1 MTSWTGW
8 LAGDV
13 ARGQSSQPGESGDH
27 ASSDSKDWLREW
39 LRGVVVDEQGAMIAG
54 AEVMLKRFPDG
65 AEGTTAGRAQVLSNG
80 AGEWKIF
87 VRPGR
92 YAATVTHAGFAPLE
106 QAVEFP
112 ANGAREMRLV
122 LRATGASTTVDV
134 EAEGYK
140 AEEASSASRVPMHV
154 LDTPQ
159 QVQVLTSDLL
169 QARGVKSMKEAVEV
183 VPAVGLQLGEGRRDN
198 FFIRGFNAVDDM
210 YLDGVR
216 DDAQYYRDLS
226 NTERIEVVEG
236 PAAVLYGRGSSGG
249 LINRVTKKPQMEGT
263 LGELAYT
270 AGSYGE
276 QRGTADVDTLVP
288 EAWIPGVGKTL
299 GFRLTGAGEHEGS
312 QRHDFWM
319 DRYAFAPTLLW
330 QPNVA
335 TSLRLGIDRLRDD
348 RLPDRGIPYL
358 PSTGAPAAV
367 PVGNFYGYVGSLPG
381 SNFIHTSATGGTFD
395 ATHSFEGGWTLH
407 GMARKAGSSIN
418 FVNMYASDVTP
429 TAGGDYLVGRGEY
442 NGAESWDS
450 QFSNLEAYRTGRRLG
465 MMHTVLVGVEYD
477 RETADTTQYNGPTNQ
492 TPVSLLNPAMEAP
505 VLSAVLS
512 TNNRFFGQTVAVYG
526 QDLVQFAPRW
536 KALVGVRLD
545 NYRQAV
551 ELRPPTTVTAN
562 PARTDTAASPRVG
575 LVFEATPW
583 SALYGNYSK
592 TFDPSGENLSLATNA
607 AELKPEVTQNY
618 ETGGKFQLLHERLLA
633 TTSLFLLDRTN
644 IKTTDPSNPLALLN
658 LGEQRTGGA
667 ELNVSGRL
675 ARRWM
680 VYGGYAWLD
689 GRIVSSTTSSNG
701 VRLQGNRPAMN
712 PLHSGSMWTTY
723 EFGDWL
729 GVRGLGVGAGLVSRS
744 SQFASTDNLAKLP
757 GYARVDVSAFY
768 RRGHYEVQANVRNV
782 GSERIYD
789 AAQSD
794 YQIYPAA
801 PVSGTVTL
809 RRQF

>member
-1 MTSWTGW
+1 MVRVIVLVVAVLASTGW
-8 LAGDV
+8 LVGYA
-13 ARGQSSQPGESGDH
+13 ARGQSAKLGRISERVAKGRL
-27 ASSDSKDWLREW
+27 A
-39 LRGVVVDEQGAMIAG
+39 GVVVDEQGMVVAG
-54 AEVMLKRFPDG
+54 AAIKLQRIE
-65 AEGTTAGRAQVLSNG
+65 AGSGGGEAQGLSNG
-80 AGEWKIF
+80 AGEWSIAGP
-87 VRPGR
+87 PGEYR
-92 YAATVTHAGFAPLE
+92 ASVSRAGFARLE
-106 QAVEFP
+106 EIVEVSASGVGEVRF
-112 ANGAREMRLV
+112 V
-122 LRATGASTTVDV
+122 VRAGGASTTVNV

-140 AEEASSASRVPMHV
+140 AEEASSATRVPMSV
-154 LDTPQ
+154 LETPQ
-159 QVQVLTSDLL
+159 QVQVLTGDLL
-169 QARGVKSMKEAVEV
+169 RARGVESMKEALEV

-198 FFIRGFNAVDDM
+198 FFIRGLNAVDDM

-249 LINRVTKKPQMEGT
+249 LINRVTKKPNMEGT
-263 LGELAYT
+263 LGQVAYT

-276 QRGTADVDTLVP
+276 QRGSADLDTVVP
-288 EAWIPGVGKTL
+288 GTEKTL
-299 GFRLTGAGEHEGS
+299 GFRLTGAGEHGAS
-312 QRHDFWM
+312 QRHSYWM

-330 QPNVA
+330 QPNAA

-358 PSTGAPAAV
+358 PATGAPAGV
-367 PVGNFYGYVGSLPG
+367 PVGNFYGYVGPLAG
-381 SNFIHTSATGGTFD
+381 SNFIHTSATGGTLD
-395 ATHSFEGGWTLH
+395 GRHSFGDGWTLH
-407 GMARKAGSSIN
+407 GVARKAGSAIH
-418 FVNMYASDVTP
+418 FVNMYATNVMP
-429 TAGGDYLVGRGEY
+429 EGGGNYLVGRGEY

-450 QFSNLEAYRTGRRLG
+450 QFSNLEAYRTGRWLG
-465 MMHTVLVGVEYD
+465 MTHTVLVGTEYD
-477 RETADTTQYNGPTNQ
+477 RETADTTQYNGPANQ
-492 TPVSLLNPAMEAP
+492 TPVSLLHPGMVAP
-505 VLSAVLS
+505 VLSTVLS
-512 TNNRFFGQTVAVYG
+512 TNNRFFGQTAAVYG
-526 QDLVQFAPRW
+526 QDLMQFAPRW

-545 NYRQAV
+545 NFRQAL
-551 ELRPPTTVTAN
+551 ELRPPTDVVAD

-583 SALYGNYSK
+583 SSVYGNYSK

-618 ETGGKFQLLHERLLA
+618 EAGAKFQLMQQRLLV
-633 TTSLFLLDRTN
+633 TTSLFRLDRTN

-658 LGEQRTGGA
+658 LGEQRTDGA

-689 GRIVSSTTSSNG
+689 GRIVSSTTSSSG
-701 VRLQGNRPAMN
+701 VSLEGNRPAMN
-712 PLHSGSMWTTY
+712 SLHSGSVWTTY

-744 SQFASTDNLAKLP
+744 SQFASTDNLARLP
-757 GYARVDVSAFY
+757 GYARVDVSTFY
-768 RRGHYEVQANVRNV
+768 RRGHYEVQANVQNV
-782 GSERIYD
+782 GSERYYD

-801 PVSGTVTL
+801 PVNGTVTL
-809 RRQF
+809 RREF